1 MATLTGQQIDGS
13 YQGLIKTT
21 DNGAISG
28 TAKAVTDGLGNATNI
43 EISNTSTNFV
53 SGTVDFTG
61 STVSGLP
68 TSSAGLV
75 TGGQTN
81 SMKSAAALTTTAAV
95 TSHVGDIVIGEDAES
110 KVSTG
115 TDDYNEGGA
124 IAIGVGAVVDKVVD
138 YNFADTKGGIA
149 LGINAKANSGIN
161 EGGGIAIGEN
171 SKAEGTSSAIAI
183 GSNAWSKGNFDISM
197 GHGATAN
204 STAIAIGKDASAAV
218 GGWSIAIGESA
229 GADAG
234 GFRTGTIAIGTNN
247 SASALD
253 AIVIGNEG
261 SATAAGAVALGHNVV
276 AATVETVSVSA
287 LEVQTDSTP
296 TAGGIIISDA
306 GGTDRR
312 LNIDASGALQIDSTA
327 VGGGGAAGLV
337 SGAGA
342 DSMKSDD
349 SLTTGG
355 TLARG
360 VDDIVLGDGANSR
373 TDASFGANIV
383 IGAGASQ
390 TSGER
395 NIVMGRNSV
404 VASSTTI
411 VIGDTAVD
419 GGSNLSVIMGSGAST
434 NGSDEQIVIG
444 YGARGEANAGG
455 ISIGRDVDN
464 GGLNAISIGRQADSS
479 NNAIAAGYQAIASGN
494 ESAAFGYSADATAG
508 SSVALGDRAL
518 ANLTESVAIGSQV
531 TSLWASGTTVN
542 QIAFKNYANIN
553 FADDTAAAAGGVPL
567 GGVYHTSGALK
578 IRIA

>member
-68 TSSAGLV
+68 ADTNTTYDLASAQDGANVDV
-75 TGGQTN
+75 T
-81 SMKSAAALTTTAAV
+81 LTGSDATT
-95 TSHVGDIVIGEDAES
+95 DIVQLTA
-110 KVSTG
+110 G
-115 TDDYNEGGA
+115 TNITLTDN
-124 IAIGVGAVVDKVVD
+124 
-138 YNFADTKGGIA
+138 
-149 LGINAKANSGIN
+149 
-161 EGGGIAIGEN
+161 
-171 SKAEGTSSAIAI
+171 
-183 GSNAWSKGNFDISM
+183 GSN
-197 GHGATAN
+197 
-204 STAIAIGKDASAAV
+204 
-218 GGWSIAIGESA
+218 SI
-229 GADAG
+229 
-234 GFRTGTIAIGTNN
+234 T
-247 SASALD
+247 
-253 AIVIGNEG
+253 
-261 SATAAGAVALGHNVV
+261 
-276 AATVETVSVSA
+276 
-287 LEVQTDSTP
+287 
-296 TAGGIIISDA
+296 
-306 GGTDRR
+306 
-312 LNIDASGALQIDSTA
+312 IDAA
-327 VGGGGAAGLV
+327 GGGAAGLV

-360 VDDIVLGDGANSR
+360 VDDIVLGDGANSK

-419 GGSNLSVIMGSGAST
+419 GGSNQSVIIGSGAST
-434 NGSDEQIVIG
+434 NSSDEQIVIG
-444 YGARGEANAGG
+444 YGARGESNAGG
-455 ISIGRDVDN
+455 ICIGRDVDN
-464 GGLNAISIGRQADSS
+464 GGLNGISIGRQADAS
-479 NNAIAAGYQAIASGN
+479 NNAISAGYQAVASGN

-553 FADDTAAAAGGVPL
+553 FADDTAAATGGVPL